1 MTQRKEE
8 NIKND
13 YLQGMRYKD
22 IFKKYNITLPDLK
35 KIIRKYNLTRDKSQV
50 LKGNKNAK
58 NNKGGQ
64 PPIGNKNA
72 VTTGEYES
80 IFQNVLT
87 DEEKSIFKKIKVEN
101 TDSLLLN
108 EYIEEYKLLTI
119 RELRMMRRIM
129 TLEQSERDM
138 TIGSIKKKNNSQGNI
153 ETTTEATEAE
163 ATLDKIQRIEDG
175 LTRVTEAKRKS
186 RENMIKLGFSKRE
199 LELKEKQAENDLW

>member
-1 MTQRKEE
+1 MTQNKEE
-8 NIKND
+8 KIKND

-58 NNKGGQ
+58 INKGGQ
-64 PPIGNKNA
+64 PPMGNKNA

-80 IFQNVLT
+80 IFQDVLT
-87 DEEKSIFKKIKVEN
+87 DEEKDIFKKIKVEN

-119 RELRMMRRIM
+119 REFRMMRRIM
-129 TLEQSERDM
+129 TLEKSKTDM

-153 ETTTEATEAE
+153 ETTTEAE

>member
-1 MTQRKEE
+1 MTQNKQEK
-8 NIKND
+8 IKND

-64 PPIGNKNA
+64 PPMGNKNA

-80 IFQNVLT
+80 IFQDVLT
-87 DEEKSIFKKIKVEN
+87 DEEKDIFKKIKVEN

-119 RELRMMRRIM
+119 REFRMMRRIM
-129 TLEQSERDM
+129 TLEKSKTDM

-153 ETTTEATEAE
+153 ETTTEAE

>member
-1 MTQRKEE
+1 MTQNKEE
-8 NIKND
+8 KIKND

-64 PPIGNKNA
+64 PPMGNKNA

-80 IFQNVLT
+80 IFQDVLT
-87 DEEKSIFKKIKVEN
+87 DEEKDIFKKIKVEN

-119 RELRMMRRIM
+119 REFRMMRRIM
-129 TLEQSERDM
+129 TLEKSKTDM
-138 TIGSIKKKNNSQGNI
+138 TIGSIKKKNNSQENI
-153 ETTTEATEAE
+153 ETTTEAE

>member
-1 MTQRKEE
+1 M
-8 NIKND
+8 
-13 YLQGMRYKD
+13 
-22 IFKKYNITLPDLK
+22 
-35 KIIRKYNLTRDKSQV
+35 
-50 LKGNKNAK
+50 
-58 NNKGGQ
+58 
-64 PPIGNKNA
+64 
-72 VTTGEYES
+72 
-80 IFQNVLT
+80 
-87 DEEKSIFKKIKVEN
+87 
-101 TDSLLLN
+101 LN

-153 ETTTEATEAE
+153 ETTTEAE

>member
-1 MTQRKEE
+1 MTQNKEE
-8 NIKND
+8 KIKND

-64 PPIGNKNA
+64 PPMGNKNA

-80 IFQNVLT
+80 IFQDVLT
-87 DEEKSIFKKIKVEN
+87 DEEKDIFKKIKVEN

-119 RELRMMRRIM
+119 REFRMMRRIM
-129 TLEQSERDM
+129 TLEKSKTDM

-153 ETTTEATEAE
+153 ETTTKAE

>member
-50 LKGNKNAK
+50 LKGNKSAK

-153 ETTTEATEAE
+153 ETTTEAE

>member
-64 PPIGNKNA
+64 PPMGNKNA

-80 IFQNVLT
+80 IFQDVLT
-87 DEEKSIFKKIKVEN
+87 DEEKDIFKKIKVEN

-153 ETTTEATEAE
+153 ETTTEAE

>member
-153 ETTTEATEAE
+153 ETTTEAE

-199 LELKEKQAENDLW
+199 LELKKKQAENDLW

>member
-35 KIIRKYNLTRDKSQV
+35 KIIRKYNLTRDKTQV

-153 ETTTEATEAE
+153 ETTTEAE

>member
-138 TIGSIKKKNNSQGNI
+138 TIGSIKKKNNSQVNI
-153 ETTTEATEAE
+153 ETTTEAE

>member
-64 PPIGNKNA
+64 PPMGNKNA

-80 IFQNVLT
+80 IFQDVLT
-87 DEEKSIFKKIKVEN
+87 DEEKDIFKKIKVEN

-119 RELRMMRRIM
+119 REFRMMRRIM
-129 TLEQSERDM
+129 TLEKSKTDM

-153 ETTTEATEAE
+153 ETTTEAE

>member
-1 MTQRKEE
+1 MPRFSKSLNKSSVPPKIEF
-8 NIKND
+8 
-13 YLQGMRYKD
+13 LD
-22 IFKKYNITLPDLK
+22 IISSPL
-35 KIIRKYNLTRDKSQV
+35 
-50 LKGNKNAK
+50 
-58 NNKGGQ
+58 
-64 PPIGNKNA
+64 
-72 VTTGEYES
+72 ES
-80 IFQNVLT
+80 IFKNVLT

-153 ETTTEATEAE
+153 ETTTEAE

>member
-64 PPIGNKNA
+64 APIGNKNA
-72 VTTGEYES
+72 VITGEYEN
-80 IFQNVLT
+80 IFQDVLT
-87 DEEKSIFKKIKVEN
+87 EQEKQLFRNIKVEN
-101 TDSLLLN
+101 TDSLLLD
-108 EYIEEYKLLTI
+108 EYIAEYKLLTI

-153 ETTTEATEAE
+153 ETTTEAE

-199 LELKEKQAENDLW
+199 LELKEKQAEKDLW

>member
-1 MTQRKEE
+1 LTQRKEG

-153 ETTTEATEAE
+153 ETTTEAE

>member
-1 MTQRKEE
+1 MTQNKEE
-8 NIKND
+8 KIKND

-64 PPIGNKNA
+64 PPMGNKNA

-80 IFQNVLT
+80 IFQDVLT
-87 DEEKSIFKKIKVEN
+87 DEEKDIFKKIKVEN
-101 TDSLLLN
+101 TDTLLLN

-119 RELRMMRRIM
+119 REFRMMQRIM
-129 TLEQSERDM
+129 TLEKSKTDM

-153 ETTTEATEAE
+153 ETTTEAE

>member
-64 PPIGNKNA
+64 APIGNKNA
-72 VTTGEYES
+72 VITGEYEN
-80 IFQNVLT
+80 IFQDVLT
-87 DEEKSIFKKIKVEN
+87 EEEKQLFRKIKVEN
-101 TDSLLLN
+101 TDSLLLD
-108 EYIEEYKLLTI
+108 EYIAEYKLLTI

-129 TLEQSERDM
+129 TLEQSKRDM

-153 ETTTEATEAE
+153 ETTTEAE

>member
-153 ETTTEATEAE
+153 ETTTKAE

>member
-1 MTQRKEE
+1 MTQNKEE
-8 NIKND
+8 KIKND

-35 KIIRKYNLTRDKSQV
+35 KIIRKYNLTIDKSQV

-64 PPIGNKNA
+64 PPMGNKNA

-80 IFQNVLT
+80 IFQDVLT
-87 DEEKSIFKKIKVEN
+87 DEEKDIFKKIKVEN

-119 RELRMMRRIM
+119 REFRMMRRIM
-129 TLEQSERDM
+129 TLEKSKTDM

-153 ETTTEATEAE
+153 ETTTEAE

>member
-1 MTQRKEE
+1 MTQNKEE
-8 NIKND
+8 KIKND

-64 PPIGNKNA
+64 PPMGNKNA

-80 IFQNVLT
+80 IFQDVLT
-87 DEEKSIFKKIKVEN
+87 DEEKDIFKKIKVEN
-101 TDSLLLN
+101 TDTLLLN

-119 RELRMMRRIM
+119 REFRMMRRIM
-129 TLEQSERDM
+129 TLEKSKTDM
-138 TIGSIKKKNNSQGNI
+138 TIGSIKKKNNSQENI
-153 ETTTEATEAE
+153 ETTTEAE

>member
-50 LKGNKNAK
+50 LKDNKNAK

-153 ETTTEATEAE
+153 ETTTEAE

>member
-35 KIIRKYNLTRDKSQV
+35 KIIRKYNLTRDKRQV

-153 ETTTEATEAE
+153 ETTTEAE

>member
-153 ETTTEATEAE
+153 ETTTEAE

-186 RENMIKLGFSKRE
+186 RENMIKLGFSKR
-199 LELKEKQAENDLW
+199 KTS

>member
-72 VTTGEYES
+72 VTTWEYES

-153 ETTTEATEAE
+153 ETTTEAE

>member
-1 MTQRKEE
+1 MTQNKEE
-8 NIKND
+8 KIKND

-153 ETTTEATEAE
+153 ETTTKAE

>member
-1 MTQRKEE
+1 MTQNKEE
-8 NIKND
+8 KIKND

-64 PPIGNKNA
+64 PPMGNKNA

-80 IFQNVLT
+80 IFQDVLT
-87 DEEKSIFKKIKVEN
+87 DEEKDIFKKIKVEN

-119 RELRMMRRIM
+119 REFRMMRRIM
-129 TLEQSERDM
+129 TLEKSKTDM

-153 ETTTEATEAE
+153 ETTTEAE

>member
-1 MTQRKEE
+1 LTQRKEE

-80 IFQNVLT
+80 IFKNVLT

-153 ETTTEATEAE
+153 ETTTEAE

>member
-8 NIKND
+8 NINND

-153 ETTTEATEAE
+153 ETTTEAE

>member
-64 PPIGNKNA
+64 APIGNKNA
-72 VTTGEYES
+72 VITGEYEN
-80 IFQNVLT
+80 IFQDVLT
-87 DEEKSIFKKIKVEN
+87 EQEKQLFRKIKVEN
-101 TDSLLLN
+101 TDSLLLD
-108 EYIEEYKLLTI
+108 EYIAEYKLLTI

-153 ETTTEATEAE
+153 ETTTEAE

>member
-119 RELRMMRRIM
+119 RELRMMQRIM

-153 ETTTEATEAE
+153 ETTTEAE

>member
-64 PPIGNKNA
+64 PTIGNKNA

-153 ETTTEATEAE
+153 ETTTEAE

>member
-35 KIIRKYNLTRDKSQV
+35 KIIRKYNLTRDKRQV

-153 ETTTEATEAE
+153 ETTTEAE

-186 RENMIKLGFSKRE
+186 RENMIKLGFSKR
-199 LELKEKQAENDLW
+199 

>member
-1 MTQRKEE
+1 MTQNKEE
-8 NIKND
+8 KIKND
-13 YLQGMRYKD
+13 YLQEMRYKD

-64 PPIGNKNA
+64 PPMGNKNA

-80 IFQNVLT
+80 IFQDVLT
-87 DEEKSIFKKIKVEN
+87 DEEKDIFKKIKVEN

-119 RELRMMRRIM
+119 REFRMMRRIM
-129 TLEQSERDM
+129 TLEKSKTDM

-153 ETTTEATEAE
+153 ETTTEAE

>member
-138 TIGSIKKKNNSQGNI
+138 TIGSIKKKNNSQGNR
-153 ETTTEATEAE
+153 ETTTEAE

>member
-87 DEEKSIFKKIKVEN
+87 DEEKRIFKKIKVEN

-153 ETTTEATEAE
+153 ETTTEAE

>member
-58 NNKGGQ
+58 KNKGGQ

-153 ETTTEATEAE
+153 ETTTEAE

>member
-153 ETTTEATEAE
+153 ETTTEAE

-175 LTRVTEAKRKS
+175 LTRVTETKRKS

>member
-153 ETTTEATEAE
+153 ETTTDAE